1 MRKPTTLLLVL
12 AAGLSCSKDS
22 GTGPTPPPAIT
33 ILPDSSTVNLFDHL
47 PLRAVVVNA
56 KGDTLNDA
64 VTWTSESPN
73 VVFISTS
80 GVAQG
85 LTRGTATILADA
97 DGGEAS
103 ARVKVKITVIQV
115 QLHPNGGTLQVG
127 DTERIKD
134 TLITANGQLPDDS
147 IVTWT
152 SSDTT
157 KAVVSSS
164 GLVTA
169 RAQGSVTI
177 SAQVD
182 SAVSH
187 ATFAIP
193 EPISNLNLSTHLDTL
208 RQDSNFSITATPVGT
223 HNDTLF
229 TTAVTWISSD
239 TSVAKLST
247 DPFDATIGAY
257 KPGRAV
263 IRAQIG
269 RTVDSCVVIVVRPSV
284 AIIVLA
290 PAVDTLLADSSILY
304 SAALKDS
311 VGVTLNGRTV
321 TWTSRDTAVAT
332 VTSGGIATAHGA
344 GTTYIRATADTR
356 TDSAKIISIRPTV
369 TTLALRPDSGH
380 FLTRQSIQL
389 TALMTDSVGD
399 SLVRPVTWTSL
410 APSAASVTS
419 TGLVTGVAAGAAN
432 IRAQVDARVDTAH
445 LTVDT
450 VFAHPVEIRSSASF
464 ACVRNADGHVA
475 CWGANQAGETGHLP
489 EANPCDTLISCIG
502 TPTAVTG
509 GLSFTSI
516 VTGGTHTCGLVSGGQ
531 AYCWGLANYGQVG
544 NGPSVSCGPGQ
555 CTQGP
560 IALNGGLTF
569 LSLSAGQDFTCGI
582 ATDSTAWCWGFNGD
596 YQLGGDSVNAG
607 AHNAPIPVYGNHKF
621 ARIAL
626 GALHACGIT
635 GDGTAYCW
643 GKNGEGEVGIDSI
656 NPSGADY
663 QIRVPTPVLGNHVF
677 TDIVSGWYHTCGL
690 IADGTAYCWGSNG
703 YGMLGNGTTNV
714 AWMPTLIPNGWK
726 FASLTAG
733 MWNTCG
739 ITTGGTTECWGL
751 NSAGQLG
758 FGTVGGQS
766 AVPVPPNGGPYT
778 MLSPGEYFICGIQ
791 SGGTLYCWGD
801 NYAGELGIGPENSG
815 SATPVA
821 VIGQP

>member
-12 AAGLSCSKDS
+12 AVGLSCSKDS
-22 GTGPTPPPAIT
+22 GTGPTFPASISV
-33 ILPDSSTVNLFDHL
+33 IPDSTTVNLFDHVQ
-47 PLRAVVVNA
+47 LRAVVINN
-56 KGDTLNDA
+56 KGDTLNEA
-64 VTWTSESPN
+64 VSWSASPP
-73 VVFISTS
+73 T
-80 GVAQG
+80 VAFVSPTGLTQG
-85 LTRGTATILADA
+85 LSRGTATIHAALN
-97 DGGEAS
+97 GVEGL

-115 QLHPNGGTLQVG
+115 QLQPTGGTLQVG
-127 DTERIKD
+127 DTLRIKD
-134 TLITANGQLPDDS
+134 TLIMANGQRPDDS

-157 KAVVSSS
+157 KAVVSAT
-164 GLVTA
+164 GLVTG

-182 SAVSH
+182 SAISH
-187 ATFAIP
+187 ATFTLP
-193 EPISNLNLSTHLDTL
+193 EPVTKVTMSAHVDTL
-208 RQDSNFSITATPVGT
+208 RQDSAFSVTIVELGTA
-223 HNDTLF
+223 NDTLSRLP
-229 TTAVTWISSD
+229 TWTSSD
-239 TSVAKLST
+239 TSVAKIST
-247 DPFDATIGAY
+247 NVTQATIGGY
-257 KPGRAV
+257 KAGRAV
-263 IRAQIG
+263 IRAQVG
-269 RTVDSCVVIVVRPSV
+269 SVFDSCVVVVVRPSV
-284 AIIVLA
+284 AVIQLA
-290 PAVDTLLADSSILY
+290 PALDTLLADSLVVYTSTV
-304 SAALKDS
+304 KDS

-321 TWTSRDTAVAT
+321 TWASADTGIAT
-332 VTSGGIATAHGA
+332 VTPSGIATAHGA
-344 GTTYIRATADTR
+344 GTTYIRATADSR
-356 TDSAKIISIRPTV
+356 TDSAKIVSIRPTV

-380 FLTRQSIQL
+380 FLARQSIQL

-410 APSAASVTS
+410 APGTASVTS
-419 TGLVTGVAAGAAN
+419 TGLVTGIAAGAAN
-432 IRAQVDARVDTAH
+432 IRAQIDARVDTAH

-489 EANPCDTLISCIG
+489 EATPCDTLISCIG
-502 TPTAVTG
+502 TPTAVSG
-509 GLSFTSI
+509 GLAFTSI

-544 NGPSVSCGPGQ
+544 NGPSVSCGAGQ

-643 GKNGEGEVGIDSI
+643 GKNGEGEVGIDSM
-656 NPSGADY
+656 NPGGADY
-663 QIRVPTPVLGNHVF
+663 QIRVPTPVLGNHTF

-690 IADGTAYCWGSNG
+690 VADGTTYCWGSNG
-703 YGMLGNGTTNV
+703 YGMLGNGTTDV
-714 AWMPTLIPNGWK
+714 AWMPTVIPNGWR
-726 FASLTAG
+726 FSSLTAG

-739 ITTGGTTECWGL
+739 TTTGGTSECWGL
-751 NSAGQLG
+751 NTAGQLG
-758 FGTVGGQS
+758 IGTTGGQS
-766 AVPVPPNGGPYT
+766 VSPVPPNGGPYSI
-778 MLSPGEYFICGIQ
+778 LSPGEYFICGIQ

-801 NYAGELGIGPENSG
+801 NYIGELGIGPET
-815 SATPVA
+815 APVPTPIP